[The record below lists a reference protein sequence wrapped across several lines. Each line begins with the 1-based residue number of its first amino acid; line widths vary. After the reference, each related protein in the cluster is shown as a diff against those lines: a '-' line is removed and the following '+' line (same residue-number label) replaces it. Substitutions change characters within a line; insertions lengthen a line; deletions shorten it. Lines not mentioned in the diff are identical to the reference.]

1 MAKKK
6 QQLEKRLALG
16 MALVNGA
23 NTFAPVAL
31 LYTNPNLLLGKQIP
45 LDYRA
50 KQVALRMSAEQERKP
65 YSCANLQ
72 SLAYAAMSAVDGI
85 VFGKAEARM
94 YDIDSAGA
102 IIPTI
107 TSEDIVTI
115 YPQGAADV
123 VIMSSGFMTV
133 YAGGSAN
140 VGTVQSGTQYIYGL
154 CQITEMSG
162 GTQYVS
168 GNVGSAGITSMFG
181 GFQEIG
187 AGGTGTVEKL
197 SGGTQLVAG
206 TVKSTTVYTG
216 GTQILWQGAT
226 LVSNT
231 LVGGSQIVV
240 YGAQLVADSTTTLAA
255 QAAVLSNGTQV
266 VQGRDDSGNPTAV
279 TGFIL
284 SGGTVDGRQVG
295 GTQIASAYGI
305 AVSTTIASGGVQ
317 LLFNDGSAT
326 HAEIN
331 SGGIQNISAYGS
343 AVSTNIN
350 SGGVQNVSADGR
362 AFNTEINSGGVQNIS
377 ANGSAVSTNVNFS
390 GIQNISAGG
399 SAVSTNINSG
409 GVQNVSSGGTVATAI
424 VGEGGTQVLYSCGT
438 LLSNTLAGGT
448 QILGVGVQ
456 VISDKFM
463 VTTGTTAYFNQS
475 ALLDNGTQILRG
487 AAGVSNTAIAGY
499 FILSGGTVNGEATSG
514 VQVVS
519 AYGLA
524 YRTSVYSGGTQI
536 VDSSGCAE
544 ETYISVGGTQ
554 QILAGGTGQS
564 TYLLTGGFLDLYK
577 DAVITD
583 LTWQGGTEI
592 LNAGVSVANT
602 SLANGGIVLRGTPD
616 EAATAT
622 SVTLSGGAGS
632 SGTLTISTYGIASAT
647 IVNSGGVE
655 NISAGGTAEQTTV
668 NASGVQNILS
678 NGLAD
683 GAIVNKGGTQNLY
696 GGGTALNNTV
706 SAGGTQNVLAGA
718 VVSGGTMIGI
728 QNISS
733 GGSAVSETV
742 DAEGQQEIY
751 AGGAATAVTINGGL
765 QEIFSGGKATVLAM
779 NGGTQLI
786 SNGGVGSVAAM
797 NGGSQLISSGGVGL
811 VSVMSDGRQGIVDGG
826 TGKIDTMAYGVQ
838 VINGYGSIGTM
849 DNGGQYIYSGSGSI
863 DTLNRGMQIIQSGA
877 TGAIDTMNSGSQV
890 IGSGASGSITIMQSG
905 KQGVK
910 GIGSINTMSGGIQ
923 NISSGGTG
931 SIAALSEGTQAV
943 FEGGTA
949 ISTTLNG
956 GTQLLSSG
964 ATAVETTLNGGTQLL
979 NEGAFADATTV
990 NSGGTMQ
997 LNGTT
1002 SSTVNV
1008 SVGTVNAN
1016 NGNVVLGTG
1025 TGANASAVGNV
1036 LTIATLNGSANFIVN
1051 TDIANGNSDKIII
1064 TSATN
1069 STANSLKIN
1078 YDPSYAVSGSSTTAQ
1093 STNINIISAPLS
1105 VKFTAATTDWGAIRF
1120 TPSLTQNADGNWYL
1134 TTGISNGTDN
1144 GTSDT
1149 SASDNTM
1156 TAADSHQIIDDA
1168 WFTTVNS
1175 LSKRLGD
1182 LRLGKN
1188 DSDNGIWARYMRAT
1202 NRAGRGRKA
1211 ELNGNLMQF
1220 GYDRNF
1226 AVHSGTGYLGIAV
1239 DHLNGG
1245 SVYETGS
1252 GTAKA
1257 TSVALYNTW
1266 LGKRGH
1272 YYDVI
1277 LRQGHFSNDYALTDL
1292 SGTYSKAAYGINAT
1306 TLSGEYGYRKSLK
1319 HGMYLE
1325 PEGEIIY
1332 GHLTGT
1338 DYTTSLGWP
1347 VHLST
1352 ANHFLTRIGLA
1363 MGQESS
1369 KGSWYGKV
1377 SYYHDFGSSGTTTFA
1392 DYGYSRKTLR
1402 DWVEITLGGDVKLSK
1417 SMNLYGEATKY
1428 LGDLTNNI
1436 NFNAGLRWNF

>member
-23 NTFAPVAL
+23 NTFTPVAL
-31 LYTNPNLLLGKQIP
+31 LYTNPNLLLGKQIS
-45 LDYRA
+45 LDYRE
-50 KQVALRMSAEQERKP
+50 KQVALRISAEQERKP

-72 SLAYAAMSAVDGI
+72 SLAYAAMSAVDGV
-85 VFGKAEARM
+85 VFGKAEAGE
-94 YDIDSAGA
+94 YIIDSSGA
-102 IIPTI
+102 FIPTI
-107 TSEDIVTI
+107 TTEDIVNI
-115 YPQGAADV
+115 YPQGAAN
-123 VIMSSGFMTV
+123 ISTMSGGFMSV
-133 YAGGSAN
+133 YAGGSAYIL
-140 VGTVQSGTQYIYGL
+140 TAQSGNQYINGL

-168 GNVGSAGITSMFG
+168 GNVGSASITSMFG
-181 GFQEIG
+181 GLQEIS

-231 LVGGSQIVV
+231 LAGGSQIVV

-350 SGGVQNVSADGR
+350 SSGVQNISADGR

-564 TYLLTGGFLDLYK
+564 TYLLTGGFLDLSK
-577 DAVITD
+577 EAVITD

-632 SGTLTISTYGIASAT
+632 SGTLTISAYGIASAT

-655 NISAGGTAEQTTV
+655 NISVGGTAKQTTV
-668 NASGVQNILS
+668 NAAGVQNILS
-678 NGLAD
+678 SGLAD
-683 GAIVNKGGTQNLY
+683 GAVVNNGGTQNMY
-696 GGGTALNNTV
+696 GGGTALNNTI

-779 NGGTQLI
+779 NGGTQLISSGGIGSVTTLSGGTQLI

-956 GTQLLSSG
+956 GTQLL
-964 ATAVETTLNGGTQLL
+964 

-1016 NGNVVLGTG
+1016 NGNIVLGTG

-1078 YDPSYAVSGSSTTAQ
+1078 YDPSYAVSGSSTTSQ
-1093 STNINIISAPLS
+1093 SNNINIISAPLS

-1149 SASDNTM
+1149 SASENTM

-1226 AVHSGTGYLGIAV
+1226 AVHNGTGYLGIVV
-1239 DHLNGG
+1239 DNLNGG

-1277 LRQGHFSNDYALTDL
+1277 LRQGHFSNDYVLTDL

-1369 KGSWYGKV
+1369 RGSWYGKV